1 MEKINVAFRKF
12 EDGEIIAVFIDNK
25 YKKESGGY
33 YLSYMHIGQHGNCE
47 PGLVDEL
54 ETANKTEYTP
64 LKKELESLGY
74 VINII

>member
-12 EDGEIIAVFIDNK
+12 EDGDIIAVFLDNN
-25 YKKESGGY
+25 YKKESGGF
-33 YLSYMHIGQHGNCE
+33 YLSYMHNGQHGDCSPKLIE
-47 PGLVDEL
+47 EL
-54 ETANKTEYTP
+54 EIATEAEYAP